1 MTGTT
6 LALLLMLGIPLGP
19 LAGFKALHWW
29 EGRQLQERRRKALRP
44 ERRPPTVRSHV
55 VAFARTRGKR
65 EQ

>member
-19 LAGFKALHWW
+19 LAGFSALHWW
-29 EGRQLQERRRKALRP
+29 QDRQLHKRRRKALRP
-44 ERRPPTVRSHV
+44 ERRPLTVRNHV

-65 EQ
+65 GQ